1 MFIIVCECLY
11 LKQKYKMAEKRNL
24 LLSTDTLWGCGLD
37 LIFDAAVEAWFD
49 GIDLAIW
56 KNFDAWNVSYVK
68 KLVRKHDMPVKV
80 IQTSPNLNKKEIDKA
95 LDLCEALNIDT
106 ININAPKFFDYKA
119 YSFIKDNLDS
129 YKKANPDITFSIINP
144 KDSRFFAMPIPKYR
158 FSNIVEIIKKYGCN
172 LWLEV
177 SNIDEDVFEDELL
190 RKISSFAPY
199 ISTIY
204 LSDKNKAWKS
214 RIMPGD
220 WILKLPTFLKKVK
233 MNKYS
238 RYFSIRFD
246 IWKADLVDAD
256 KVQLL
261 LKKTV
266 DYFDEHYTDVDVND

>member
-1 MFIIVCECLY
+1 MVIIGVWSLY
-11 LKQKYKMAEKRNL
+11 FKQKTNMSEKRNL
-24 LLSTDTLWGCGLD
+24 LLSTDTLGGCGLD

-56 KNFDAWNVSYVK
+56 KNFDARNVSYVK

-106 ININAPKFFDYKA
+106 ININAPKFFDYKS
-119 YSFIKDNLDS
+119 YNFIVDNLDK
-129 YKKANPDITFSIINP
+129 YKKANPDIVFSIINP
-144 KDSRFFAMPIPKYR
+144 RDTRFFAMPIPKYR
-158 FSNIVEIIKKYGCN
+158 FNNIVEIVKKYGCN

-190 RKISSFAPY
+190 RKIASFVPY
-199 ISTIY
+199 ISTVY
-204 LSDKNKAWKS
+204 LSDRNKAGKS
-214 RIMPGD
+214 RIMPWDGV
-220 WILKLPTFLKKVK
+220 LKLPTFLKKMK
-233 MNKYS
+233 TNKYA
-238 RYFSIRFD
+238 RYFSVRFD
-246 IWKADLVDAD
+246 MWKADLVDSD

-266 DYFDEHYTDVDVND
+266 DYFDEYYTNVDVND